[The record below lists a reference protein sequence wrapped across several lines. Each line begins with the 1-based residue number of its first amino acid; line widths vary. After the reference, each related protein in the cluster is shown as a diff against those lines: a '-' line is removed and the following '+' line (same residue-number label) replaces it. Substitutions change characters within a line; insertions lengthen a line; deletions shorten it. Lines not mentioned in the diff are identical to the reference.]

1 MFLDAAATA
10 TEGGAA
16 GILGQYGTLIIPI
29 LLIVVFYF
37 LLIRP
42 QQKQQKKRKSMLSE
56 LKVGD
61 RITTIG
67 RVHGVVTRIKDEIVT
82 IEVGAKKTE
91 LILDRSGISS
101 INEFEDPESML

>member
-1 MFLDAAATA
+1 MFLDAAAPVA
-10 TEGGAA
+10 EGAA
-16 GILGQYGTLIIPI
+16 GALGQYGTLIIPI

-42 QQKQQKKRKSMLSE
+42 QQKQQKKRKQMLSE

-67 RVHGVVTRIKDEIVT
+67 RIHGTVTKIKDEVIT
-82 IEVGAKKTE
+82 IEVGPKKTE
-91 LILDRSGISS
+91 LIMDRSGISS

>member
-10 TEGGAA
+10 TEAGAGGV
-16 GILGQYGTLIIPI
+16 LGQYGTLLIPI

-42 QQKQQKKRKSMLSE
+42 QQKQQKKRKQMLSE

-61 RITTIG
+61 NITTIG
-67 RVHGVVTRIKDEIVT
+67 RIHGVVTKIKDDVIT
-82 IEVGAKKTE
+82 IEVGPKR
-91 LILDRSGISS
+91 RS
-101 INEFEDPESML
+101 L